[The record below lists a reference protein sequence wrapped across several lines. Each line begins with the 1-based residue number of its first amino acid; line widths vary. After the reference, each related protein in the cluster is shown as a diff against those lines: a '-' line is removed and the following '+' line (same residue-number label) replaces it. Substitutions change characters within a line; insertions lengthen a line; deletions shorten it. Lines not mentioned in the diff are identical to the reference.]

1 MAFKSISNN
10 DSFIEL
16 VLDHI
21 ACARSFVLW
30 LAQLS
35 LYLNDWD
42 SLVNQGAFKLC
53 SMTNEINRWSQSHR
67 YQVGIL
73 GSCIVINLVNSNL
86 GNHTFRKLRHIGVPH
101 RRIKN
106 TIHRGA
112 RKKELLYFPV
122 NGTIP
127 VDTCCARVPNCPN
140 IYLWKSVFLM
150 TVWVLLAVSTI
161 LHISS
166 LEFFI
171 LHIE

>member
-1 MAFKSISNN
+1 MAFNSISNN

-21 ACARSFVLW
+21 ACARSFMLW

-35 LYLNDWD
+35 LYLNDCD
-42 SLVNQGAFKLC
+42 SLVNQGDFKLC

-67 YQVGIL
+67 YPVGIL
-73 GSCIVINLVNSNL
+73 GSCTVINLVNSNL
-86 GNHTFRKLRHIGVPH
+86 GDHTFRKLRHISIPG
-101 RRIKN
+101 RRITN

-122 NGTIP
+122 SGTIP

-140 IYLWKSVFLM
+140 ISLWKSIFLM
-150 TVWVLLAVSTI
+150 TVWVLLANNIV
-161 LHISS
+161 H
-166 LEFFI
+166 
-171 LHIE
+171 